1 MVSLGNTAPGNR
13 SGAYFF
19 EDNDSD
25 DNSVSD
31 ISPLIHHPTTHSS
44 PSQHTHLITGY
55 LSAVEV
61 IVLILFAGSLV
72 GLTAGHHEIGS
83 AHGLYAEATTAS
95 SCPNNPDRIV
105 AYFCMIHVLVW
116 AIVGVFD
123 RVIQWR
129 HQALR
134 RKGYLKFYRKMRNI
148 RRLPFIFVS
157 LINAVILL
165 FISLLYIFSVR
176 EEQEI
181 FKKRLH
187 SVDFLYIIVGLELIL
202 TLPCLIYYIVRAT
215 QFNCAQ
221 QAPDVIQDTYSG
233 STSPTNSVTAVG
245 FRDGEDLD
253 ELLERQADMIRYL
266 QQHNANL
273 GRRILEL
280 QSQALE

>member
-31 ISPLIHHPTTHSS
+31 ISPLIHRPTTHTS
-44 PSQHTHLITGY
+44 PSQHTHIVTGY
-55 LSAVEV
+55 LSVVEV
-61 IVLILFAGSLV
+61 ILLIIYAGSLV
-72 GLTAGHHEIGS
+72 GLTVSRHES
-83 AHGLYAEATTAS
+83 ESHGLASSQATTHAPTS
-95 SCPNNPDRIV
+95 SPTPQFKLDSIV

-123 RVIQWR
+123 RVVQWR

-134 RKGYLKFYRKMRNI
+134 KKGYLKFYRKMKNL

-165 FISLLYIFSVR
+165 FVSLLYIFKV
-176 EEQEI
+176 EQNTAH
-181 FKKRLH
+181 FHLH
-187 SVDFLYIIVGLELIL
+187 AVDFLYIIVGLELVL

-221 QAPDVIQDTYSG
+221 QAPDVIQETYSG

-245 FRDGEDLD
+245 FRDGEDYD

-273 GRRILEL
+273 GDRK
-280 QSQALE
+280 SVV